1 MVVGEHGVEEKVV
14 VSREE
19 VVAMAIPPQISVV
32 WQRGEGE
39 QHLLR
44 RSSATHASE
53 LKHGDRGEQKD
64 DTPAPHPSW
73 PGLGLFGYGYYPFW
87 KFGSLSKHYTRIGA
101 DQPGR

>member
-53 LKHGDRGEQKD
+53 LTRGDQGEAEGRH
-64 DTPAPHPSW
+64 TPSSPLVARAWSFRIW
-73 PGLGLFGYGYYPFW
+73 I
-87 KFGSLSKHYTRIGA
+87 LSVLEVW
-101 DQPGR
+101 